1 MTISKRERAS
11 PDLDAQRHYSSYEDW
26 KGWDEYFT
34 YSSDEN
40 EYYKGE
46 MLGLEL
52 SGKNVLEIGFGSGS
66 FLAWAK
72 DAGASI
78 KGTEI
83 NDRSLAEA
91 KRFGVELLIA
101 DFENVASKHKE
112 CFDVIVAFDVFEH
125 FTMDEIITRTKA
137 AETMLR
143 PGGYLVLRFPNGQSP
158 LGLAPQNGDI
168 THKEA
173 LSKEKIEQAS
183 LGTSF
188 ETTRYGGSF
197 QILGPMGLK
206 WIVRRLRY
214 FTQSLLGGLLNAIYA
229 RKAPWDAVV
238 VLVMRKTGQS
248 KK

>member
-1 MTISKRERAS
+1 MTKSKHEETS
-11 PDLDAQRHYSSYEDW
+11 PDIDAQRHYSSYEDW

-34 YSSDEN
+34 YSMDEN

-46 MLGLEL
+46 MRGIEL
-52 SGKNVLEIGFGSGS
+52 SGKDVLEIGFGSGS

-83 NDRSLAEA
+83 NDRSHAEA
-91 KRFGVELLIA
+91 KQAGVELLIA
-101 DFENVASKHKE
+101 DFENVAAKNKE
-112 CFDVIVAFDVFEH
+112 RFDVIVAFDVFEH
-125 FTMDEIITRTKA
+125 FTMDEIVLRAKA

-158 LGLAPQNGDI
+158 FGLAPQNGDI
-168 THKEA
+168 THIEA
-173 LSKEKIEQAS
+173 LSKDKIVQAC

-188 ETTRYGGSF
+188 QTVRYGGSYP
-197 QILGPMGLK
+197 ILGPIGLK
-206 WIVRRLRY
+206 WLARRLRK
-214 FTQSLLGGLLNAIYA
+214 FTQNALGALLNAIYT
-229 RKAPWDAVV
+229 RNVPWDAVV
-238 VLVMRKTGQS
+238 VLVMRKPEQS